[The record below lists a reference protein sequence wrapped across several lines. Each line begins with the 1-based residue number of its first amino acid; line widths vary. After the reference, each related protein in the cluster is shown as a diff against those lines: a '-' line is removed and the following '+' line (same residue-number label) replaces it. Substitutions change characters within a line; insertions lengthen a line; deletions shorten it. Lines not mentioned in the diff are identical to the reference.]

1 MGMGAGVRA
10 VDGSDTGVK
19 SGVEDWGA
27 ELSVGTEEQ
36 GRVGME

>member
-10 VDGSDTGVK
+10 VDGSDIGVK
-19 SGVEDWGA
+19 SGVEDRGT